1 MDSNSLYQSCL
12 KMINDKYNLTEFSKE
27 IFMDIYSNIYKNSNV
42 ITNELNK
49 NVLIEI
55 KNYIETNNNNNLN
68 NNLNNPNNHKEE
80 DLELKIRE
88 AEAIR
93 ASISKMNIM
102 IKPTSITD
110 IEQQS
115 SVMTPQKPINITN
128 YQQPLNLT
136 KYKTFI
142 VNTTKNNF
150 RVVPKIDIHSHLIY
164 PSVICLPSDIKFK
177 TPYIILIINDGIKQ
191 SSYTYTPTS
200 ANNSP
205 WDIWQPV
212 INDYI
217 DIILTN
223 NNWIITLI
231 DYLNNPIDMNEYQTI
246 VNDVLLINDNYLLNI
261 NKPFHF
267 LINDKIKIIKN
278 DGYIADNEVI
288 GMNDNKGLII
298 NKNDLVLNDFINSR
312 IINYKHNISITFK
325 YHLKQQE

>member
-1 MDSNSLYQSCL
+1 MDSNALYQSCL
-12 KMINDKYNLTEFSKE
+12 KMVNDKYNLTEFSKE
-27 IFMDIYSNIYKNSNV
+27 TFMNIYSNVYKNSSV
-42 ITNELNK
+42 VSNELNK

-55 KNYIETNNNNNLN
+55 KNYIENNNNLN
-68 NNLNNPNNHKEE
+68 NNIINNNKEE

-110 IEQQS
+110 IES
-115 SVMTPQKPINITN
+115 SQTSMMTMTPQKPINITN

-150 RVVPKIDIHSHLIY
+150 RVVPKIDIQSHLIY

-191 SSYTYTPTS
+191 STYTYTSTT

-217 DIILTN
+217 DIILSN

-231 DYLNNPIDMNEYQTI
+231 DYLNNPIEMNEYQTI
-246 VNDVLLINDNYLLNI
+246 VNDVLLINNNYLLNI
-261 NKPFHF
+261 NKPYHF

-288 GMNDNKGLII
+288 DMNENKGIVI
-298 NKNDLVLNDFINSR
+298 NKNDLILNDFINSR

>member
-1 MDSNSLYQSCL
+1 MDSNALYQSCL
-12 KMINDKYNLTEFSKE
+12 KMVNDKYNLTEFSKE
-27 IFMDIYSNIYKNSNV
+27 TFMNIYSNIYKNSSAV
-42 ITNELNK
+42 TNELNK

-55 KNYIETNNNNNLN
+55 KNYIDNNNLN
-68 NNLNNPNNHKEE
+68 NNLNNNHKEE

-110 IEQQS
+110 IDPQTS
-115 SVMTPQKPINITN
+115 TMMMPPQKPINITN
-128 YQQPLNLT
+128 YQQPLNMT

-150 RVVPKIDIHSHLIY
+150 RVVPKIDIKSHLIY
-164 PSVICLPSDIKFK
+164 PSIICLPSDIKFK

-191 SSYTYTPTS
+191 STYTYTPTTT
-200 ANNSP
+200 NNSP

-217 DIILTN
+217 DIILSN

-246 VNDVLLINDNYLLNI
+246 VNDVLLINNTYLLNI
-261 NKPFHF
+261 NKPYHF

-278 DGYIADNEVI
+278 DGYITDNEVI
-288 GMNDNKGLII
+288 GMNENKGIVI
-298 NKNDLVLNDFINSR
+298 NKNDLILNDFINSR

>member
-1 MDSNSLYQSCL
+1 MDSDALYQSCL
-12 KMINDKYNLTEFSKE
+12 KMVNDKYNLTEFSKE
-27 IFMDIYSNIYKNSNV
+27 TFMNIYSNVYKNSSV
-42 ITNELNK
+42 VSNELNK

-55 KNYIETNNNNNLN
+55 KNYIENNNNLN
-68 NNLNNPNNHKEE
+68 NNHKEE

-110 IEQQS
+110 IES
-115 SVMTPQKPINITN
+115 SQTSMMTMTPQKPINITN

-150 RVVPKIDIHSHLIY
+150 RVVPKIDIQSHLIY

-191 SSYTYTPTS
+191 STYTYTSTT

-217 DIILTN
+217 DIILSN

-231 DYLNNPIDMNEYQTI
+231 DYLNNPIEMNEYQTI
-246 VNDVLLINDNYLLNI
+246 VNDVLLINNNYLLNI
-261 NKPFHF
+261 NKPYHF

-288 GMNDNKGLII
+288 DMNENKGIVI
-298 NKNDLVLNDFINSR
+298 NKNDLILNDFINSR